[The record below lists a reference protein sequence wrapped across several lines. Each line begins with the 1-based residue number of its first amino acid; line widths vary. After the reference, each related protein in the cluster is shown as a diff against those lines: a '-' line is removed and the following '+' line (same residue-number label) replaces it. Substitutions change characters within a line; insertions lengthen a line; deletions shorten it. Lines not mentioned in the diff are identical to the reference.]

1 MESNTPSLPTIF
13 ILYSGAATETSS
25 RIIVWPTTVPVRTS
39 LLLAGRSRVKDQ
51 SPILPSKLYS
61 GLGRAQTARSIIFG
75 MRDLWNTR
83 GGAGTLYS
91 PLLSGK
97 TRQTV
102 PSFIM
107 KNHFSSPWT
116 TFSKLLKFDVVGSIW
131 SRANDSRSI
140 L

>member
-13 ILYSGAATETSS
+13 ILYSGAVTETSS

-61 GLGRAQTARSIIFG
+61 GLGRAQTARNIIFG

-83 GGAGTLYS
+83 WRRDLVFSSLVGKDAANS
-91 PLLSGK
+91 AVFHHEEPLLISVDHVL
-97 TRQTV
+97 Q
-102 PSFIM
+102 
-107 KNHFSSPWT
+107 
-116 TFSKLLKFDVVGSIW
+116 VVEI
-131 SRANDSRSI
+131 
-140 L
+140 